1 MAARTVGQVLLDA
14 AVSSGPG
21 SASGPDS
28 GRTGFMEVA
37 GPEEA
42 DLVTLART
50 IVRHRNERVW
60 VVPFSL
66 PGRARNAMRAGGQLP
81 FAGARIVGPTFSE
94 WIKGSDLESVA
105 G

>member
-1 MAARTVGQVLLDA
+1 
-14 AVSSGPG
+14 
-21 SASGPDS
+21 
-28 GRTGFMEVA
+28 MEVA